1 MVWAVVATFSNYILG
16 MLLALFINWKEIRAK
31 KMWRFCFVLTVA
43 IPHFVTLLIIK
54 SMLQPEG
61 AVNILLRNLGLIGAT
76 QSLPFFTDATWAR
89 VVVILINIWVGVP
102 YTLLQVTGF
111 CRISRQ
117 NCMKLPEWTGQVL
130 L

>member
-1 MVWAVVATFSNYILG
+1 MP
-16 MLLALFINWKEIRAK
+16 
-31 KMWRFCFVLTVA
+31 LTVA

-61 AVNILLRNLGLIGAT
+61 AMNILLRNLGLIGAT

-102 YTLLQVTGF
+102 YTLLQVTGILQNIPT
-111 CRISRQ
+111 RI
-117 NCMKLPEWTGQVL
+117 V
-130 L
+130 

>member
-1 MVWAVVATFSNYILG
+1 MP
-16 MLLALFINWKEIRAK
+16 
-31 KMWRFCFVLTVA
+31 LTVA

-61 AVNILLRNLGLIGAT
+61 AMNILLRNLGLIGANT
-76 QSLPFFTDATWAR
+76 VTAVLYGRNLGESRCHFNQYLGWCS
-89 VVVILINIWVGVP
+89 V
-102 YTLLQVTGF
+102 YTASGDGY
-111 CRISRQ
+111 SAEYPDQ